1 MESASYMH
9 IWACSGVYV
18 LIFLTL
24 KIPRDDILL
33 NSSCIFFWFPE
44 DVLSRLPRR
53 FHILRSIYP
62 RVVRRI
68 IFTNSCFDL
77 FHAGHVE
84 YVSHST
90 AGA

>member
-9 IWACSGVYV
+9 IWACSDVYV

-44 DVLSRLPRR
+44 DVLSWLPGR
-53 FHILRSIYP
+53 FHVLLVQLEGRGLS
-62 RVVRRI
+62 VLV
-68 IFTNSCFDL
+68 
-77 FHAGHVE
+77 AV
-84 YVSHST
+84 
-90 AGA
+90 